1 MSNKHCK
8 MITKERLLNLSMQ
21 NDICIGILKTISIY
35 LKYFA
40 MDSKYYRESNKI
52 FKNERFIE

>member
-1 MSNKHCK
+1 